1 MAAKTLRDIL
11 PQARDWLIGL
21 LAVAAVIVGSTVAS
35 THLFDNAKSARIAA
49 GDSDEII
56 VDSIYQDRIKGALDP
71 DYDPSRY
78 QTIARSLK
86 MDPVYFDGYPEFEI
100 DEADIDSIR
109 TEIAAA
115 DTPIYVAFLNVSELD
130 DADGDLDL
138 LAARIITE
146 MDDAEAAVL
155 TVNAHGRM
163 GLGER
168 GRIRPSLSSL
178 SGDFDDSDSFAAL
191 EGVRAVTS
199 ARTEDLAAYHSYR
212 HDDDGN
218 PEVSRP
224 DSARDPHDLEYS
236 IGGAV
241 TGVMFGLILGVGA
254 GAGIIFITRAMKTG
268 AATNTARTA
277 QQ

>member
-1 MAAKTLRDIL
+1 MTAKTLRDIR
-11 PQARDWLIGL
+11 PRARDWLIGL
-21 LAVAAVIVGSTVAS
+21 IAVAAVIVGATMAS

-49 GDSDEII
+49 GDSDEIV
-56 VDSIYQDRIKGALDP
+56 VDSIYQDRMKGALDP

-78 QTIARSLK
+78 QSIARSLLK
-86 MDPVYFDGYPEFEI
+86 DPVYFDGYPEFEI
-100 DEADIDSIR
+100 DEAEIADIR

-115 DTPIYVAFLNVSELD
+115 NTPIYVAFLNVSELD

-163 GLGER
+163 GLGEK
-168 GRIRPSLSSL
+168 GLTRPSLSSL

-191 EGVRAVTS
+191 EGVREVSS
-199 ARTEDLAAYHSYR
+199 ARTEDLAAYHSHR

-224 DSARDPHDLEYS
+224 DSAKDPHDLDYS

-241 TGVMFGLILGVGA
+241 AGVVFGLILGVAA
-254 GAGIIFITRAMKTG
+254 GAGIIFITRAMR
-268 AATNTARTA
+268 TNTARTA